1 VATVVTIGHGTLDED
16 ALAGLV
22 TGAGIEAVL
31 DVRRF
36 PGSRRHPHVARERI
50 AVWLPERG
58 VAYRWLPALG
68 GRRRPTPDSPNTG
81 LRDEA
86 FRGYADHMATAA
98 FRDGIDALL
107 GEARTRR
114 VATMCAESLWW
125 RCHRRLIADHLVL
138 VEGVAVE
145 HVLPDG
151 RVTPHRPTSEAV
163 VRDSRVVYPGAPTLL
178 DRPPADEPG
187 DRLGGSPPPTRR
199 RRGAGPPP

>member
-1 VATVVTIGHGTLDED
+1 MVTIGHGTLGED
-16 ALAGLV
+16 AFAGLV
-22 TGAGIEAVL
+22 TGAGIETVL

-36 PGSRRHPHVARERI
+36 PGSRRHPHVAKDRI

-98 FRDGIDALL
+98 FREGVGALL
-107 GEARTRR
+107 EEARARR

-151 RVTPHRPTSEAV
+151 RVTPHRPTPEAV
-163 VRDSRVVYPGAPTLL
+163 VQGTKVVYPGAPTLL
-178 DRPPADEPG
+178 DGPSA
-187 DRLGGSPPPTRR
+187 GGSGDAPPSPPTRR
-199 RRGAGPPP
+199 RREAGPAP